1 MKLIFIQANV
11 IILTQHYQAAFA
23 FSPEKV
29 QIKTP
34 AVSEKRIDSS
44 SSRRREFIASSF
56 LASVSLVS
64 SSTPSN
70 AQSTIPSS
78 SKLEQIQQIYDS
90 TASSYEEKYSESFI
104 SKKLDFDTLRQN
116 LLSQAKGNVLELGV
130 GTGLNLPHYPN
141 NDQIKSYTAVDISP
155 KMLEQAKIRFDSR
168 DKGVSE
174 TLLNLY
180 KQDKVRFEIADVGK
194 LTSVFESKN
203 EEGED
208 GTKFDTIIDT
218 FGLCVFPEP
227 LEVLKQSREL
237 LSPNGQLLLLEHQDS
252 TVAKILSPTRNL
264 SDVSKTC
271 RYDDDVRKLLKSAG
285 FSDVEYVDLAAGFLI
300 NVIAKK

>member
-1 MKLIFIQANV
+1 MLFTLCN
-11 IILTQHYQAAFA
+11 QAAFG
-23 FSPEKV
+23 FSQEKLK
-29 QIKTP
+29 IKTP
-34 AVSEKRIDSS
+34 AVSENRIDSS
-44 SSRRREFIASSF
+44 SRRAIITSSV
-56 LASVSLVS
+56 LATLSLMS
-64 SSTPSN
+64 SSKPCN
-70 AQSTIPSS
+70 AQSTISTT
-78 SKLEQIQQIYDS
+78 KIEEIQKIYDS

-104 SKKLDFDTLRQN
+104 SKKLDFDALRQN

-130 GTGLNLPHYPN
+130 GTGLNLPHYPD

-155 KMLEQAKIRFDSR
+155 KMLEQAKVRFDR
-168 DKGVSE
+168 GDKGVSE
-174 TLLNLY
+174 SLLNLY
-180 KQDKVRFEIADVGK
+180 KQDKVSFEIADIGK
-194 LTSVFESKN
+194 LTSVFESKIK
-203 EEGED
+203 EGSD
-208 GTKFDTIIDT
+208 GLKFDTIIDT

-227 LEVLKQSREL
+227 LEALKQSREM

-285 FSDVEYVDLAAGFLI
+285 FNDVQYADLAAGFLI